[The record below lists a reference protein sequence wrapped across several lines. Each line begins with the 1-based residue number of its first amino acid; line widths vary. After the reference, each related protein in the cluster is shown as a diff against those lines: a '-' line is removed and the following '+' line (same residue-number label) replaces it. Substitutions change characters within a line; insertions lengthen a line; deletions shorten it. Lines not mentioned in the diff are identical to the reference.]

1 MRVGS
6 WNYNRG
12 VSWRG
17 QQATTHMKPAIR
29 NYRLD
34 WGIIPIAV
42 PIRWP
47 SYESIS
53 RVLGVTNV
61 NAPRRTVVQ
70 FLTPIADTAMQY
82 YAMPPVSCSR
92 NCSAYKLSLSYNS
105 RNEGWYVIQEMEI
118 IEENEVLPGWL
129 KN

>member
-1 MRVGS
+1 
-6 WNYNRG
+6 
-12 VSWRG
+12 
-17 QQATTHMKPAIR
+17 MKPAIR

-82 YAMPPVSCSR
+82 YAMPPEYLVRETVQLIS
-92 NCSAYKLSLSYNS
+92 YSLSCNS
-105 RNEGWYVIQEMEI
+105 QKERWYVIQDMEI
-118 IEENEVLPGWL
+118 IEENEVLPG
-129 KN
+129 